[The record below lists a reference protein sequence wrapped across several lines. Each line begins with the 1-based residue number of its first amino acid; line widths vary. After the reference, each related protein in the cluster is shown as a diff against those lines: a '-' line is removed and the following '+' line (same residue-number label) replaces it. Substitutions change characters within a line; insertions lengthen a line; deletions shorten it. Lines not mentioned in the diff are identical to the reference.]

1 MATNL
6 ERPLE
11 GQSDQ
16 VANLALQFY
25 QPDWGTMFRLL
36 TSYTGKR
43 VTDVGAYGLPDIY
56 EAGYASVDAVVS
68 QRINHWRGIELKIAA
83 SNLLAA
89 DRRFLQAGAVQR
101 RYEPGR
107 SMSVSLSYT
116 PF

>member
-1 MATNL
+1 
-6 ERPLE
+6 
-11 GQSDQ
+11 

-25 QPDWGTMFRLL
+25 QPDWGTMFRFL

-56 EAGYASVDAVVS
+56 EAGYASVDAVIS
-68 QRINHWRGIELKIAA
+68 QRLNHWRGIEVKIAA
-83 SNLLAA
+83 NNLLAA